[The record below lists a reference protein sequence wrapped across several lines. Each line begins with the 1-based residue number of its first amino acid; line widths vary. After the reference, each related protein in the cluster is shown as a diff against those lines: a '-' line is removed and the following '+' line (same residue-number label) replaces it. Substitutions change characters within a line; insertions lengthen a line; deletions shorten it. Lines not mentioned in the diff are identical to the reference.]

1 MQRRAA
7 LLIVVVALQTAASAR
22 TAPQQSPPRAESY
35 SAGATAVLV
44 DVVVRDR
51 RGQPVLDLTAADFEI
66 FEDAVRQKV
75 GSFSVIERAG
85 GIGIKV
91 GRRISGPP
99 AAPNSVPGTSD
110 TADPAP
116 HDRPT
121 IAIVF
126 DALRPEALALAQ
138 KAALSYLP
146 KSGESD
152 ARVGVFASE
161 PGLRVLQPYTD
172 NLPLVR
178 RAVSRVTAVGTAKQ
192 EMEAERKDAL
202 NQRIVELDALGVGRE
217 SAAFGPEGDNATLSQ
232 AIVERQMTEL
242 EMRMLRTFESLDRD
256 QRGFGS
262 ADALLSVVQ
271 SLALLPGRKTIVYL
285 SEGLPASPAMQARLE
300 SLVSAANRANVS
312 VYTIDA
318 AGLRAESTLADTRRE
333 IEAAGQERLRQSAV
347 SRDSTDGPITR
358 IVERTEDLIR
368 LDPQGGLQRLAA
380 DTGGFLIRDT
390 NDLSSAFK
398 RIDEDNRFHYLL
410 TYSPTNAAF
419 DGKFRTIQVKVKRE
433 GTQVFARKG
442 YLAVRPSTVPF
453 LSYEVAAL
461 RALSRGAP
469 KDFPVSAAGFV
480 FPLVGGNAT
489 VPVVVQVKT
498 HDLQFSEDREK
509 GTYVGQTTVLVRI
522 TNAAGQNVHTLS
534 QQYLLTGASKD
545 IDAARQG
552 QILFYRQPEL
562 KPGEY
567 RLQTIVHD
575 AVGDRASVRSS
586 TISVPG
592 RTAGRVP
599 ASTLI
604 LVRRV
609 ETVSAAE
616 RPTNL
621 PFYYGDKLLYPNP
634 GEPLVRGRDTE
645 LMFYFTFDRAPKEEP
660 SASLELLYGD
670 RSLASVPIELSKST
684 GGGPHQHVGK
694 LPIDRFPPGTYELRL
709 HLRTG
714 AEEQVRP
721 AFFTITE

>member
-1 MQRRAA
+1 
-7 LLIVVVALQTAASAR
+7 
-22 TAPQQSPPRAESY
+22 
-35 SAGATAVLV
+35 
-44 DVVVRDR
+44 
-51 RGQPVLDLTAADFEI
+51 
-66 FEDAVRQKV
+66 
-75 GSFSVIERAG
+75 
-85 GIGIKV
+85 
-91 GRRISGPP
+91 
-99 AAPNSVPGTSD
+99 
-110 TADPAP
+110 
-116 HDRPT
+116 
-121 IAIVF
+121 
-126 DALRPEALALAQ
+126 
-138 KAALSYLP
+138 
-146 KSGESD
+146 
-152 ARVGVFASE
+152 
-161 PGLRVLQPYTD
+161 
-172 NLPLVR
+172 
-178 RAVSRVTAVGTAKQ
+178 
-192 EMEAERKDAL
+192 
-202 NQRIVELDALGVGRE
+202 
-217 SAAFGPEGDNATLSQ
+217 
-232 AIVERQMTEL
+232 
-242 EMRMLRTFESLDRD
+242 
-256 QRGFGS
+256 
-262 ADALLSVVQ
+262 
-271 SLALLPGRKTIVYL
+271 
-285 SEGLPASPAMQARLE
+285 
-300 SLVSAANRANVS
+300 
-312 VYTIDA
+312 
-318 AGLRAESTLADTRRE
+318 
-333 IEAAGQERLRQSAV
+333 
-347 SRDSTDGPITR
+347 
-358 IVERTEDLIR
+358 
-368 LDPQGGLQRLAA
+368 
-380 DTGGFLIRDT
+380 
-390 NDLSSAFK
+390 
-398 RIDEDNRFHYLL
+398 
-410 TYSPTNAAF
+410 
-419 DGKFRTIQVKVKRE
+419 
-433 GTQVFARKG
+433 
-442 YLAVRPSTVPF
+442 
-453 LSYEVAAL
+453 
-461 RALSRGAP
+461 
-469 KDFPVSAAGFV
+469 
-480 FPLVGGNAT
+480 
-489 VPVVVQVKT
+489 VQVKT